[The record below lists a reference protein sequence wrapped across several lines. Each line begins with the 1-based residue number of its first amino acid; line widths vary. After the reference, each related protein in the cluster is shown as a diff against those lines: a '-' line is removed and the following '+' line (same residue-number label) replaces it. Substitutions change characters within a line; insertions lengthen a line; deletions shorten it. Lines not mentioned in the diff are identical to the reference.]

1 MAYILHKCEEYKVI
15 GSIQYDSINF
25 VRFINIQCLQTHIS
39 IMYIT
44 FDLITNSC
52 IRGSSKMTSIV

>member
-15 GSIQYDSINF
+15 ESIQYDLNNF
-25 VRFINIQCLQTHIS
+25 VRSTHIS